1 MMKCILVVSR
11 IPEIFASVRSCF
23 PDGYR
28 VDHAVDR
35 EAALT
40 LLRENP
46 YGVVIIDTD
55 RLGPSSGTNGHKGT
69 FQSFWRVHPAV
80 DIIVIT
86 PEQRSVEGENA
97 VRAGASCCLC
107 APLDPREVRQAVEG
121 GFRSLL
127 LPSDREDPLDRF
139 WQADSLEVVRTRS
152 PRMQEVF
159 DRLRSVAPTRST
171 VLLMGET
178 GTGKSILARLIH
190 RHSSRKRER
199 FVNIHCGSIPDSLLE
214 SELFGHEKGA
224 FTGAVRRKPGKFEAA
239 RGGTVFL
246 DEVGTITPAAQ
257 IKLLQVLQEGIFHRV
272 GGEETIQADVRVV
285 TATNADL
292 NAMCEAGLFRK
303 DLYYRLNVFPV
314 EIPPLRERM
323 EDIPTFVEVL
333 LRKLNRLN
341 AKEISGVDPRVMEGL
356 MAYPWPGN
364 IRELENLLERAH
376 ILESSSILSPTSFP
390 ADLLEGKPVQSR
402 YRLSPTETLAESRRR
417 FMAEAEQGYLRDV
430 LAQYQGRIQASAA
443 AAGIGVRQLHKLM
456 LKYGIRKEEYR

>member
-1 MMKCILVVSR
+1 MMKCILVVSQN
-11 IPEIFASVRSCF
+11 PEIFALVRSCF

-28 VDHAVDR
+28 VDQAVDG
-35 EAALT
+35 EAARG
-40 LLRENP
+40 LLREIP
-46 YGVVIIDTD
+46 YGVLIIEMD
-55 RLGPSSGTNGHKGT
+55 RLGSSPGINGFKGV

-80 DIIVIT
+80 DIIVIM
-86 PEQRSVEGENA
+86 PERKGMEGDLA
-97 VRAGASCCLC
+97 VRSGASCCLRT
-107 APLDPREVRQAVEG
+107 PLDPRHVRQAVEG

-127 LPSDREDPLDRF
+127 LPSDMEDPLDRF
-139 WQADSLEVVRTRS
+139 WQADSLEMVRTRS

-171 VLLMGET
+171 VLLLGET

-224 FTGAVRRKPGKFEAA
+224 FTGAVRRKPGKFETA

-257 IKLLQVLQEGIFHRV
+257 VKLLQVLQEGIFHRV
-272 GGEETIQADVRVV
+272 GGEETIHADVRVV

-314 EIPPLRERM
+314 EIPPLRDRR
-323 EDIPTFVEVL
+323 EDIPAFVDVL

-341 AKEISGVDPRVMEGL
+341 AKDIYGVDPRVMEGL

-390 ADLLEGKPVQSR
+390 ADLLGGKPVRSR

-417 FMAEAEQGYLRDV
+417 LVEEAEQGYLRDV
-430 LAQYQGRIQASAA
+430 LVQHHGRIQASAA
-443 AAGIGVRQLHKLM
+443 AAGVGVRQLHKLM
-456 LKYGIRKEEYR
+456 RKYGIRKEEYR